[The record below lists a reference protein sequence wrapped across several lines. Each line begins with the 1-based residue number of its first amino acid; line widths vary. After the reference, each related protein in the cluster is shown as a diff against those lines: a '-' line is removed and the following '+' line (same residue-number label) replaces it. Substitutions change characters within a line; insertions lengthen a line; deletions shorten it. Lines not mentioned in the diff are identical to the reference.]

1 MKRVD
6 MIPAWL
12 PDEIEEL
19 TSYTNE
25 REFIDKMDFI
35 HASNEMELEL
45 FPFSI
50 QIEFNHIMR
59 PDDYSKLREL

>member
-1 MKRVD
+1 MKRAEL
-6 MIPAWL
+6 IPVWL

-59 PDDYSKLREL
+59 PDDYSKLRKL